1 MNNMKTKNILVAATV
16 CLLFTGCSLYN
27 KYEKTVETPDNIFGS
42 NLPKTVSDGDT
53 VSIAQMSWREF
64 FTDPILQS
72 LIEQALE
79 NNTDLNT
86 ARINIKKSE
95 EALKAAKLAYLPSLS
110 LSPQG
115 AITSFDRAKA
125 TKTYNLQMVLS
136 WEPDIFG
143 RITSKKRA
151 AKAVLMQSRMAE
163 EATRSNLIS
172 CVAQQYFYLQ
182 LLDRQ
187 LEILTMTDSLW
198 HASLEMEKALFDNG
212 QVYSTAV
219 NQQESSWLEVKTQIV
234 DFRLLIQ
241 EIEDEMCSLLC
252 ITPQHIRRSKWQ
264 VTSKYHTAAN
274 SNSLFDKQFLRIG
287 IPAQILEYR
296 PDIKLANYYM
306 EEAFYNTQSAR
317 AAFFPNLSL
326 SGIIG
331 WTNNGGGIV
340 TNPGALL
347 LQAIGS
353 LSQPIFARGQLK
365 AGLKTAKLTEQNLQ
379 KKYVQTVI
387 DAGKE
392 VNMAMAQCQAALD
405 KQGYYHRQVQVLRE
419 AFTDTRFLMESGE
432 ANYLE
437 VLTAQEKLLSA
448 QLNEA
453 ENIYDGA
460 EAVIALYIALGGG
473 TR

>member
-1 MNNMKTKNILVAATV
+1 MKTKNILVAATV
-16 CLLFTGCSLYN
+16 SILLTGCSLYK
-27 KYEKTVETPDNIFGS
+27 KYEKTAEAPENIFGS
-42 NLPKTVSDGDT
+42 NLPCLAADGDT

-64 FTDPILQS
+64 FTDPALQS

-86 ARINIKKSE
+86 ARINIMKSE
-95 EALKAAKLAYLPSLS
+95 AALKAAKLAYLPSLG

-125 TKTYNLQMVLS
+125 TKTYNLQMDLS

-143 RITSKKRA
+143 RITGKKRA

-163 EATRSNLIS
+163 EAIRSNLIS
-172 CVAQQYFYLQ
+172 SVAQQYFFLQ

-219 NQQESSWLEVKTQIV
+219 NQQESSWLDVKAQIV
-234 DFRLLIQ
+234 DTRLCIQ
-241 EIEDEMCSLLC
+241 ETEDEICSLLC
-252 ITPQHIRRSKWQ
+252 MTPQHITRSKWN
-264 VTSKYHTAAN
+264 VTLRYHTTTN
-274 SNSLFDKQFLRIG
+274 DQNLFDRQFLRVG
-287 IPAQILEYR
+287 IPARVLEYR

-317 AAFFPNLSL
+317 AAFFPRLSL
-326 SGIIG
+326 SGIVG
-331 WTNNGGGIV
+331 WTNNGGGVV

-347 LQAIGS
+347 LQAFGS
-353 LSQPIFARGQLK
+353 LTQPLFARGQLK
-365 AGLKTAKLTEQNLQ
+365 AGLKTAKLTEQDLH

-392 VNMAMAQCQAALD
+392 VNMALAQCQAALD

-419 AFTDTRFLMESGE
+419 AYTDTHFLMESGD
-432 ANYLE
+432 ASYLE
-437 VLTAQEKLLSA
+437 VLTAQETLLNA

-460 EAVIALYIALGGG
+460 QSVIALYIALGGG
-473 TR
+473 TK